1 MSELNETNDERPNPG
16 DWAEAALRGLADDQ
30 WAQVMSDEQLP
41 LSARLRA
48 LHRQLKTLGFDAEA
62 ELVVDVRAAMAYAGA
77 RIDEIT
83 ALVSRPALAGD
94 VERAV
99 LIGFVRKAANDSK
112 STLQYGIV
120 EEEAQ

>member
-1 MSELNETNDERPNPG
+1 MSNEAHDRPDPS

-30 WAQVMSDEQLP
+30 WARVMNDEQMP
-41 LSARLRA
+41 LAARLRA

-62 ELVVDVRAAMAYAGA
+62 ELVVEVRAAMAYAGA

-99 LIGFVRKAANDSK
+99 LVGFVRKAAHDSK
-112 STLQYGIV
+112 GTLQYGIRDV
-120 EEEAQ
+120 EEAG